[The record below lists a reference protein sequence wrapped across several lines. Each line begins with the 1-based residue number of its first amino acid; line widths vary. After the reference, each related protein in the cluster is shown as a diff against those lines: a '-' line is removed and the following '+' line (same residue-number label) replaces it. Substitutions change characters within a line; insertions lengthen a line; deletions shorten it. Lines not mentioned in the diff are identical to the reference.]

1 MTIERHEPPPEPSPT
16 RPVPPPR
23 PSTHK
28 LPLDD
33 PGGEDGSLD
42 PNLEPAPH
50 DDADGDL
57 LASAYY
63 SKRWGRLAMRQRHE
77 DVDELGMDPQH
88 VERYRPLFDFLYE
101 RYFRVQTEGI
111 ENIPAQGRA
120 VIVSNHSGTVPFD
133 GLMLKTA
140 VAREH
145 SAARE
150 LRWLTEDF
158 ITYLP
163 FVGSFMNRMG
173 AVRAC
178 QENAE
183 RLLGREKLVAVFP
196 EGVKGMSKLFRDRY
210 KLQRFGRGG
219 FVRLC
224 LRTRTP
230 IVPTAIIGAEETNPI
245 LFRFETIAKSFGLPY
260 IPITPTFPLLGP
272 LGLLPAPTKWTIR
285 FGRPLDLSGY
295 GPGAADDQILVGRLA
310 EEVRTTIQDMLDQG
324 LSARESVFFG

>member
-1 MTIERHEPPPEPSPT
+1 MSNDRSDLPAEAPASW
-16 RPVPPPR
+16 VPPLPLPR
-23 PSTHK
+23 PSQQR

-33 PGGEDGSLD
+33 RGGQDGTLAD
-42 PNLEPAPH
+42 AAGEVLE
-50 DDADGDL
+50 
-57 LASAYY
+57 SAYY
-63 SKRWGRLAMRQRHE
+63 TKRWGRLAMRERHE
-77 DVDELGMDPQH
+77 DVDELGMDP
-88 VERYRPLFDFLYE
+88 VYEERYRPLLDFLHD
-101 RYFRVQTEGI
+101 RYFRVRVEGV
-111 ENIPAQGRA
+111 EHVPAEGRA

-140 VAREH
+140 IAKEH
-145 SAARE
+145 TAARE

-163 FVGSFMNRMG
+163 FVGSFMNRLG

-183 RLLGREKLVAVFP
+183 RLLGRDKLVAVFP

-230 IVPTAIIGAEETNPI
+230 MVPTAIIGAEETNPI

-260 IPITPTFPLLGP
+260 IPVTPTFPLLGP
-272 LGLLPAPTKWTIR
+272 VGLLPAPTKWTIR
-285 FGRPLDLSGY
+285 FGEPIDLSGY
-295 GPGAADDQILVGRLA
+295 GPEAADDQILVGKLA
-310 EEVRTTIQDMLDQG
+310 ERVRTTIQDMLDAG
-324 LSARESVFFG
+324 ISKRESVWFG